1 MTAPYLAAARRRLD
15 EILDD
20 VRRLV
25 DHESPSHEPTAVA
38 RSAELVAEVGT
49 RILGRAP
56 VTLTAQG
63 GHHLLWRLGSGPRR
77 VLLLGHHDTVWPL
90 GTLERIPT
98 SVADGV
104 LRGPGCLDMKTGVVQ
119 ALVACALVDEARQ
132 AGGPDPLD
140 GVTLLVTSDEETGSA
155 TSRAV
160 IEAEA
165 QGCAAVLVLEAAGP
179 GGALKTARKGVSLYQ
194 VEVAGLAAHAGLEP
208 EKGVN
213 AGVELARQI
222 PRVAALSDHQLGTTV
237 TPTSGSIGTATNTV
251 PAHARVAVDVRAVTT
266 AEQQRVD
273 REIRALEP
281 QTPGALVTVTGGIN
295 RPPMEEGTSRD
306 LLAMAQQVAH
316 ELGTRPVAGVA
327 VGGASDGN
335 FTAGLGIATLD
346 GLGAVGDGAHADHEH
361 VDLSYVAERTALL
374 AGLVDRLTR

>member
-1 MTAPYLAAARRRLD
+1 MTSPYLAAAQRRFD
-15 EILDD
+15 ELLAE
-20 VRRLV
+20 VLRLV
-25 DHESPSHEPTAVA
+25 DHESPSHEPAAVA

-49 RILGRAP
+49 RLLGRAP
-56 VTLTAQG
+56 ATLNREG

-90 GTLERIPT
+90 GTLERLPT
-98 SVADGV
+98 SVTDGV

-119 ALVACALVDEARQ
+119 ALMACGLVGVALGPQ
-132 AGGPDPLD
+132 ALD
-140 GVTLLVTSDEETGSA
+140 GVTILVTSDEETGSA

-179 GGALKTARKGVSLYQ
+179 GGALKTARKGVSLYR
-194 VEVAGLAAHAGLEP
+194 VEVTGLAAHAGLEP

-222 PRVAALSDHQLGTTV
+222 PRIAALSDHALGTTV

-251 PAHARVAVDVRAVTT
+251 PAHARVAVDVRAVT
-266 AEQQRVD
+266 AVEQQRVH
-273 REIRALEP
+273 REIRALGP
-281 QTPGALVTVTGGIN
+281 RTPGARVTVTGGIN
-295 RPPMEEGTSRD
+295 RPPMEEATSRE
-306 LLAMAQQVAH
+306 LLATAQRVAR
-316 ELGTRPVAGVA
+316 ELGARPVAGVA

-335 FTAGLGIATLD
+335 ITAGLGIPTLD

-374 AGLVDRLTR
+374 AGLIENLTG